1 MHDRLI
7 RLISEIGLIPLCKVC
22 RRPLLHLSELLLG
35 RPDLDPSIDTVS
47 GQWTGALLIPLFEH
61 LLLDF
66 GVSTNEVIK
75 GLDVGLGAVNGESK
89 VVVLEVSAHAWKVD
103 QGLDTSPA
111 QLLRVTKSRPLKN
124 KWGTHGTRTDD
135 DLLPGLEDPAN
146 WLSAVERLSRDC
158 HYSHSTTIFNNHLLN
173 FGIALKVE
181 IGMFGS
187 GAVDIGVGRITSS
200 S

>member
-22 RRPLLHLSELLLG
+22 RRPLLHLCELLLG

-111 QLLRVTKSRPLKN
+111 QLLRVTKSGPLKN

-173 FGIALKVE
+173 FGITLKVE